1 MRQFVT
7 IASNAF
13 MELIRQPIFLLL
25 MSASALFIAFLSSI
39 SYFGFGDEPKLV
51 KDSVLA
57 VMLLTGLLASVL
69 SASNSVAREIR
80 TGTALAVL
88 AKPVGRAQFLLAKYA
103 GLAAALAV
111 LAYVEVIAC
120 LLASRMAFDAYGDT
134 DWIALGVLFGCFLIA
149 YAMGGFSNFFLRRPF
164 VSDAVLG
171 IAVMMTIGFV
181 VINFLSKE
189 GKPQAFAT
197 GIDWRMLRA
206 GILVLFAFWVLA
218 GLAIACST
226 RLEVMATLAVCSGFF
241 LLGLMSDYLF
251 GRRAEA
257 GSWWANICYSI
268 LPNWQLFWMADALEE
283 GKYIPARYLG
293 TASAYMVAYVGAAL
307 ALALWLFEDRELT

>member
-1 MRQFVT
+1 
-7 IASNAF
+7 

-80 TGTALAVL
+80 AGTALAVL

-103 GLAAALAV
+103 GLAAALTV
-111 LAYVEVIAC
+111 LAYVDLIAC

-134 DWIALGVLFGCFLIA
+134 DWVALGILFGCFVVA

-164 VSDAVLG
+164 VSDAVLSV
-171 IAVMMTIGFV
+171 AAMVTIGFV
-181 VINFLSKE
+181 VISFVNKDWKLQTFGE
-189 GKPQAFAT
+189 GV
-197 GIDWRMLRA
+197 DWRMVPA
-206 GILVLFAFWVLA
+206 GILVLFALWVLA
-218 GLAIACST
+218 ALAIACST
-226 RLEVMATLAVCSGFF
+226 RLEVIATLAVCSGFF

-251 GRRAEA
+251 GRHAEA
-257 GSWWANICYSI
+257 GSWWANVCYSV
-268 LPNWQLFWMADALEE
+268 LPNWQLFWLADALEQGRE
-283 GKYIPARYLG
+283 IPARYLG
-293 TASAYMVAYVGAAL
+293 TAGGYMLVYVGATLSA
-307 ALALWLFEDRELT
+307 ALWLFQDRELT